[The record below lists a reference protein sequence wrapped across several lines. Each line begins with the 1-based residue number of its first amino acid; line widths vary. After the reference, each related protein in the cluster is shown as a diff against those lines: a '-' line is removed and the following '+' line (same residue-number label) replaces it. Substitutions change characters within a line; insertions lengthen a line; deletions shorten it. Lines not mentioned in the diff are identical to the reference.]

1 MSIIVENKKLV
12 QYVTDKDIL
21 VTEGRAISAEIEKVE
36 KRIATLEAKE
46 KAITAKVQ
54 PPKELSDRGEE
65 LMKTLQANIKEL
77 DEVSAQIRD
86 IKLAG
91 IPADMKKEHED
102 LMKKREELERDR
114 NKVALKVQ
122 KIKDRVVPL
131 IQKEVKPMLKEEF
144 DDIETAKVKDGKLVI
159 STFNHRKDWEVKFR
173 QKTR

>member
-1 MSIIVENKKLV
+1 MIIVENKKLV
-12 QYVTDKDIL
+12 QYVTDKDAL
-21 VTEGRAISAEIEKVE
+21 VTQGRQISAEIEKVE
-36 KRIATLEAKE
+36 KRIATLEIKE
-46 KAITAKVQ
+46 KAITSKVQ
-54 PPKELSDRGEE
+54 PPKELSDKGET

-122 KIKDRVVPL
+122 KIKDRVVPM

-159 STFNHRKDWEVKFR
+159 STFNHRRDWETKFR
-173 QKTR
+173 QKSK